1 MWNPWVPT
9 LRVNVQLDV
18 QARPPLFPENCDFSS
33 HYRTREAQISNQVL
47 NLRSTGGF
55 FENVP
60 GFSCSSSRFSRSPR
74 SFQARSWRRARG
86 RRARGRQADR
96 TSDICPCQ
104 QTDGGRKAE
113 TWRETHFSFTP
124 FHFPLADSKKLM
136 TEQEERLWV
145 AACVFCCPVRPG
157 EGQEGGGAGFS
168 FFLASASVTL
178 APIKN
183 LRCAGSSISTLNCS
197 VGLDFLFTAA
207 VKGHAEERE

>member
-1 MWNPWVPT
+1 MISVLITVPEK
-9 LRVNVQLDV
+9 LRYQIKSLI
-18 QARPPLFPENCDFSS
+18 
-33 HYRTREAQISNQVL
+33 YEAQE
-47 NLRSTGGF
+47 GF
-55 FENVP
+55 YKTFLVSPVPPP
-60 GFSCSSSRFSRSPR
+60 GFPIPAFFPGT
-74 SFQARSWRRARG
+74 WRRARG
-86 RRARGRQADR
+86 RRARGRQTDR
-96 TSDICPCQ
+96 TRDICPCQ

-113 TWRETHFSFTP
+113 TWRETHFSLAP

-136 TEQEERLWV
+136 TEQDERLWV

-168 FFLASASVTL
+168 FFLALASVTL

-183 LRCAGSSISTLNCS
+183 LQCAGSSISTLNCS